1 MQLKV
6 DVIVTCTAK
15 TRMGIWAFPIALILG
30 AIGSPAQTAGVAL
43 EFLPAQT
50 TVAFTLGDTLHTVH
64 GAFELK
70 RGRVNY
76 NPSTGEV
83 SGEIVLDATSGH
95 TGNGMRDK
103 KMHKEILESAK
114 YPEIIFR
121 PDRVEG
127 KVPPE
132 GASTVQIHGVFT
144 IHGADHEM
152 TAPVQV
158 EMAPDHWTATAH
170 FVVPYEKW
178 GIKNPS
184 TFILRVSESVE
195 IDVHA
200 TGRNPKLPALPQ

>member
-1 MQLKV
+1 M
-6 DVIVTCTAK
+6 
-15 TRMGIWAFPIALILG
+15 TRSVLWVFPIALIL
-30 AIGSPAQTAGVAL
+30 ATTGSRAQTPRIVL
-43 EFLPAQT
+43 EFVPAKT
-50 TVAFTLGDTLHTVH
+50 TVEFTLGDTLHTVR
-64 GAFELK
+64 GVFELK
-70 RGRVNY
+70 RGKVNY
-76 NPSTGEV
+76 NPSTAEV

-95 TGNGMRDK
+95 SGNSMRDK

-121 PDRVEG
+121 PDHVEG
-127 KVPPE
+127 KVLAE
-132 GASTVQIHGVFT
+132 GPSAVQVHGVFT

-152 TAPVQV
+152 TLPVQV
-158 EMAPDHWTATAH
+158 EMAPDHWTASAH

-200 TGRNPKLPALPQ
+200 SGQNPKPSTPQQ